1 MTTQIKTGQGSI
13 AYGISNASL
22 NPFFGGGF
30 NITAGRVFGI
40 INTKNTPTSKLFN
53 KYGGFTALGT
63 IFYKD
68 FDISKNEIGLP
79 NDDDFLNECESA
91 RPFFPQFN
99 YFPLI
104 GELVY
109 IVTLSSPT
117 PGKPQNYYINP
128 INIWRNYQVNAQ
140 TPLKSTPLGKT
151 FIQNSSL
158 RPLLNFE
165 GDNIILG
172 RKGNSIRFGSTVKK
186 LSYLNNWSDRGK
198 DGDPITIITNGIALD
213 PSKDFYVEDINK
225 DKASIYLTTTQRVPL
240 KINVLTYNPNTAP
253 IPVNEYDKSSQIIL
267 NAGRIVLNS
276 SQENLMFFSKKDIEI
291 STDNMISLNGEGG
304 IYLNAKKTKNTLGDV
319 VQKIYLGSKS
329 DGSTPDEP
337 LLLGAKTVTLLNDMI
352 AMIAIFAARMTAC
365 SNTQEGA
372 PLSKVE
378 AASEDLFN
386 NLVSLFDKLDD
397 ITSQQN
403 FTV

>member
-1 MTTQIKTGQGSI
+1 MVIKTGLGSI
-13 AYGISNASL
+13 SSEMSNVSS
-22 NPFFGGGF
+22 NQSGGDF
-30 NITAGRVFGI
+30 TIQAGRVFAI
-40 INTKNTPTSKLFN
+40 INTRNTPTSFQFD
-53 KYGGFTALGT
+53 KYGGFDALGT

-68 FDISKNEIGLP
+68 FDESKNEIGSST
-79 NDDDFLNECESA
+79 DDGFLNGCSVA
-91 RPFFPQFN
+91 KPFFPQFN
-99 YFPLI
+99 YFPLL
-104 GELVY
+104 GEVVY
-109 IVTLSSPT
+109 IIDLPSPT
-117 PGKPQNYYINP
+117 PGEPQHYYLNP
-128 INIWRNYQVNAQ
+128 INIWGNSQVNAQ
-140 TPLKSTPLGKT
+140 TPLKKTPLGKT
-151 FIQNSSL
+151 FTEKSAL

-172 RKGNSIRFGSTVKK
+172 RKGNSIRFGSTIKTF
-186 LSYLNNWSDRGK
+186 SFLNNWSDRGNN
-198 DGDPITIITNGIALD
+198 GDPITIITNGIALD
-213 PSKDFYVEDINK
+213 PSKEFSVEDINK
-225 DKASIYLTTTQRVPL
+225 DAASIYLTTTQRVPL
-240 KINVLTYNPNTAP
+240 NINVLTYNPNTAP

-319 VQKIYLGSKS
+319 LQKIYLGSKS

-337 LLLGAKTVTLLNDMI
+337 LLLGDKTVTLLSNMI